1 MLIEPSRMFDH
12 ARSLAARVQER
23 SRWKNRFPTKNTTHN
38 VRGQLIRVAR
48 REIASLYGLDSI
60 TDDDERRHT
69 LEHLLDNNTYML
81 RAVDHSLPVAVRYLH
96 LSWRGR

>member
-1 MLIEPSRMFDH
+1 
-12 ARSLAARVQER
+12 
-23 SRWKNRFPTKNTTHN
+23 

-69 LEHLLDNNTYML
+69 LEHLLDNNAYML
-81 RAVDHSLPVAVRYLH
+81 RAVDRSLPVDVRYLLINRKTTSH
-96 LSWRGR
+96 LRYQTKIPHV